1 MKRFSY
7 ITTKF
12 VKNVSVFV
20 LAAALFTAGMPTVTF
35 AEPSAGDQVEAVTV
49 NSDENSYDLY
59 KESIAEYP
67 NAESDIVIDRTN
79 LTGGNASVS
88 ETTFLGEDG
97 CINFHSGSVSA
108 NFTFNIPKTAKYNL
122 MFNYAGLEG
131 TSLDIQVAVYIDGKL
146 LWDDLGDIELLRWW
160 KNSADEWLVDR
171 DGNQVTSEQ
180 IESFAFRKQYA
191 YDKSG
196 VEKDYYLFGLTAG
209 AHTVKIVSKQEPFV
223 LKNITFTA
231 VKDIKSYKETAD
243 QLSGKSDYKGQDI
256 VIQGEDASEKS
267 SYTLT
272 AKSDTLSSSVVPHS
286 YSKNVINYI
295 GSSNWSSSWQT
306 IKWNVNIKNGDE
318 GLYNIGFHYKQS
330 GVVNGSVYRSL
341 KIDGEYPFEE
351 ARDIQFEYGTKW
363 QYMYLSDENGEPC
376 KLYLDEGEHSIEL
389 EVTLGPISE
398 YFRQLKSIVE
408 VIGDNYLNIAMITG
422 ETPDTNRDYDL
433 FVQIP
438 NLENDFSWAV
448 SELNSLSEQ
457 MSVMSE
463 KSSSQY
469 MTTIKGTTRILDQ
482 MMETKYLAHTYKS
495 DLYSQYC
502 NLSSLLYEMLDM
514 PLSIDEIRLSAPGSE
529 EPVYSTFFS
538 QLKYLVSQFISTFA
552 SDYDGAVDNDEEYDV
567 TLKLWTTWG
576 RDQTQVLN
584 TLISES
590 FTPKTGIAVNVQ
602 ITGATVIQGM
612 LTNNAPDLA
621 LGVARSN
628 PVNYALRGAVY
639 DLSTFDDF
647 DEVLERFNKGAEE
660 PYRYNG
666 GCYAL
671 PDTQGFSVM
680 FYRTD
685 ILESLGLGVPETW
698 DDFIEATAVIQRNN
712 MNVYLP
718 EPSATTG
725 SLGIYPSMLMQK
737 GIDIYNGDRN
747 RNILDSDSAIEVFT
761 TWTNFYTKYKIP
773 VTSDFYN
780 RFRVGVTPLGIAPY
794 TTYTTLKEMAQDIE
808 GRWKMALIPGTK
820 TENGVSHI
828 SSGSGTGCI
837 ILNDS
842 KHKDEAW
849 EFLKWWTSAD
859 TQYRFSKNVESL
871 LGTVGRV
878 ATSNKEAMKNYSWD
892 SGDLEILMEQW
903 NSVEEIPEVP
913 GSYYLTRSVEQ
924 SFYAVK
930 NGKSTSSDAL
940 IYWSGVANEEITRK
954 IKEYS

>member
-1 MKRFSY
+1 MKRFFD
-7 ITTKF
+7 ITARASKITAA
-12 VKNVSVFV
+12 VAV
-20 LAAALFTAGMPTVTF
+20 AAALLVSGIPTVIG
-35 AEPSAGDQVEAVTV
+35 AEDSNLKTESAVVSLTADK
-49 NSDENSYDLY
+49 NSYVAY
-59 KESIAEYP
+59 KESIAEIPY
-67 NAESDIVIDRTN
+67 ADSDILIDKTN
-79 LTGGNASVS
+79 LSGGNASVS
-88 ETTFLGEDG
+88 ETQIYGENG
-97 CINFHSGSVSA
+97 CVNFGGGEISA
-108 NFTFNIPKTAKYNL
+108 SFTFSVPKTAKYNL

-131 TSLDIQVAVYIDGKL
+131 SSLDIELSVLIDGKL
-146 LWDDLGDIELLRWW
+146 LWDDLSDIELQRWW
-160 KNSADEWLVDR
+160 KNSSDEWLTDR

-180 IESFAFRKQYA
+180 VEAFAFREQYA

-196 VEKDYYLFGLTAG
+196 IEKDYYLFALTEGVHTVTLTA
-209 AHTVKIVSKQEPFV
+209 KQEPFA
-223 LKNITFTA
+223 LKSLTFTA
-231 VKDIKSYKETAD
+231 V
-243 QLSGKSDYKGQDI
+243 SGTKKYSEAAEAFKGLPNYEGDDI
-256 VIQGEDASEKS
+256 VIQCEDAFEKS
-267 SYTLT
+267 SHTLT
-272 AKSDTLSSSVVPHS
+272 AQSDTISSAVVPSS

-295 GSSNWSSSWQT
+295 GSTNWSTFGQT
-306 IKWNVNIKNGDE
+306 IKWKADIKQD
-318 GLYNIGFHYKQS
+318 GLYDIGFHYKQA

-341 KIDGEYPFEE
+341 KIDGEYPFYE
-351 ARDIQFEYGTKW
+351 ARDIQFEYDTKW
-363 QYMYLSDENGEPC
+363 MYKKLTDENGNSCPV
-376 KLYLDEGEHSIEL
+376 YLTKGSHTIEL
-389 EVTLGPISE
+389 TVSLGLMSE
-398 YFRQLKSIVE
+398 YFSRLKSIVE
-408 VIGDNYLNIAMITG
+408 IIGNDYLSISMITG

-438 NLENDFSWAV
+438 NLEKDFSEAAERL
-448 SELNSLSEQ
+448 SSLAED
-457 MSVMSE
+457 MSVMSP

-469 MTTIKGTTRILDQ
+469 MTTIKGTTRILNQ

-495 DLYSQYC
+495 DLYTQYC

-514 PLSIDEIRLSAPGSE
+514 PLSIDEIRLTKPGKE
-529 EPVYSTFFS
+529 EPKYTSFAR
-538 QLKYLVSQFISTFA
+538 QLKYFVTQFLYTFS
-552 SDYDGAVDNDEEYDV
+552 SDYDGAVTDKSEKQ
-567 TLKLWTTWG
+567 LKLWTTWG

-590 FTPKTGIAVNVQ
+590 FTPKTGIEVNVQ

-647 DEVLERFNKGAEE
+647 EEILTRFNGDAEE

-671 PDTQGFSVM
+671 PDTQAFSVM

-685 ILESLGLGVPETW
+685 IFEKLGLEVPETW

-747 RNILDSDSAIEVFT
+747 RNLLDSDSAIEVFT

-828 SSGSGTGCI
+828 SSGSGSGCI

-842 KHKDEAW
+842 KNKDEAW

-859 TQYRFSKNVESL
+859 TQYRYSKNVESL

-878 ATSNKEAMKNYSWD
+878 ATSNKEALKKYSWD
-892 SGDLEILMEQW
+892 SDDLEIIIEQW
-903 NSVEEIPEVP
+903 NHVEEIPEVP
-913 GSYYLTRSVEQ
+913 GSYYLQRSVEQ
-924 SFYAVK
+924 AFYAVK
-930 NGKSTSSDAL
+930 NGKSTPSDAL
-940 IYWSGVANEEITRK
+940 IYWSNVANEEITRK

>member
-1 MKRFSY
+1 MKKLFD
-7 ITTKF
+7 ITAR
-12 VKNVSVFV
+12 VSKITSAAV
-20 LAAALFTAGMPTVTF
+20 LAASLLVSGIPTVIG
-35 AEPSAGDQVEAVTV
+35 AESSNLKTESAVVSSAT
-49 NSDENSYDLY
+49 SENSYAAY
-59 KESIAEYP
+59 KESIAEIPY
-67 NAESDIVIDRTN
+67 ADSDIIIGKTN
-79 LTGGNASVS
+79 LSGGNASVS
-88 ETTFLGEDG
+88 ETQILGESG
-97 CINFHSGSVSA
+97 CITFGGGEISA
-108 NFTFNIPKTAKYNL
+108 SFTFNVPKTAKYNL
-122 MFNYAGLEG
+122 KFDYAGLEG
-131 TSLDIQVAVYIDGKL
+131 SSLDIELSVLIDGKL
-146 LWDDLGDIELLRWW
+146 LWDDLSDIELQRWW
-160 KNSADEWLVDR
+160 KNSSDEWLTDR

-180 IESFAFRKQYA
+180 VEAFAFREQYA

-196 VEKDYYLFGLTAG
+196 IERDYYLFALTEG
-209 AHTVKIVSKQEPFV
+209 THTVTLSAKQEPFA
-223 LKNITFTA
+223 LKSLTFTA
-231 VKDIKSYKETAD
+231 V
-243 QLSGKSDYKGQDI
+243 SGTKNYSEAAEAYEGLPNYEGEDI
-256 VIQGEDASEKS
+256 VIQGEDAFEKS
-267 SYTLT
+267 SHTLT
-272 AKSDTLSSSVVPHS
+272 AQSDTLSSAVVPSS

-295 GSSNWSSSWQT
+295 GSTNWSTFGQT
-306 IKWNVNIKNGDE
+306 IKWEAEIEQD
-318 GLYNIGFHYKQS
+318 GLYDIGFHYKQA

-351 ARDIQFEYGTKW
+351 ARDIQFEYDTKW
-363 QYMYLSDENGEPC
+363 AYKKLTDENGNSCPI
-376 KLYLDEGEHSIEL
+376 YLTKGSHTIEL
-389 EVTLGPISE
+389 TVSLGVMSE
-398 YFRQLKSIVE
+398 YFSRLKDIVE
-408 VIGDNYLNIAMITG
+408 IIGNDYLSISMITG

-438 NLENDFSWAV
+438 NLEKDFTEVVEGLS
-448 SELNSLSEQ
+448 SLAED

-808 GRWKMALIPGTK
+808 GRWKIALIPGTK